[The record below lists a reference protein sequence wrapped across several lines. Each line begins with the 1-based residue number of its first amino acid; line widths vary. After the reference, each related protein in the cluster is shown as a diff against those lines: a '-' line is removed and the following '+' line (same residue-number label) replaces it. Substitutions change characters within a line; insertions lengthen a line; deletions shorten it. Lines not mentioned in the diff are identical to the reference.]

1 MEQMPPVRRTGRRT
15 SQRSAPTEPQNGRK
29 RRKSRIGVVMALI
42 VFVALVALIVLVS
55 PKDPVSR
62 ATYTTGTA
70 DGHVGSAATGVSAAY
85 QGLVISEMMPSNQTA
100 VPDENGD
107 YSDWVEVWNSTDVP
121 ISLKNVGL
129 SDRNDSIRFLF
140 PDVTLQPDERVVVFC
155 SDTNAA
161 EPGKPYH
168 AKFKLSSV
176 GETVYLFDPNAY
188 LIDQATCPI
197 MGGDESWALMDGAFT
212 ATTLYSPGY
221 ENTEA
226 GHQAY
231 ITESMVADGAL
242 IINEIMADPITG
254 LTDEEGEL
262 CDWIEL
268 YNTTDRTI
276 SLDNYALS
284 NKENKPLKW
293 RFPQGAVVAPHGY
306 YVVFCS
312 GKDRADSASS
322 VPHTNFKISA
332 EHDTIVLADNHG
344 RLVDRV
350 IVDNLPEDC
359 SYARGGDGS
368 FSVRNMATP
377 GLPNDESG
385 EAQMDYNLRALNKT
399 GVYITEVMAS
409 NDSTLVYQD
418 DGFTDWIEIYNS
430 SQITV
435 DLSGYGLSDNL
446 GRGRKWQFPEGTYI
460 SPGEYKVILCDGKTE
475 LSTTAQL
482 HTSFKLSRTEG
493 ETVCL
498 ATPEGRVIDKMNLPE
513 MRTNVSY
520 GRTIGLSGF
529 FYYDSPTPMAANGT
543 GFRGYTEAP
552 SFVTA
557 PGLYYTT
564 VRTGFH
570 VPEGTTVYYTTD
582 GTIPTQSATPYHG
595 ETLELNGTSV
605 VLRAR
610 AYADDG
616 GLQPSEIITGSYF
629 INTYHSMPI
638 VSVSCD
644 PDVLWNKETGL
655 LVTGDNVVKE
665 AAVLPF
671 KNTVYRKYGKI
682 GREGYV
688 EMYLEDGTQLISQGT
703 QFELAGD
710 FSLDLPQKSMKFRA
724 KSLYGEKTF
733 QAQLFED
740 RPYTEYKSFV
750 LRNCGNDGVW
760 TRMVDGVQSR
770 LMDLYGTQVIHQAW
784 RPVAV
789 YLNGIYWGHYNLRE
803 RVDRFFVAQHEGIP
817 LDQAGEM
824 DILRG
829 DGSTEWGSNKAY
841 KAMLA
846 KIKEGNPATN
856 EADRQYIED
865 NIDIDNHLEYMAL
878 EMFFGNSDIGNTR
891 YYRLHQEGSK
901 WKWIIYDLDYALFNT
916 KFNSPYSYTKQKG
929 MGQKNIDNTI
939 FRKVLSVPEWREKF
953 LQKLGNIFQTFTTE
967 VMLAQIDQCLS
978 EIEPEMKLHFA
989 RWAEE
994 HDQMVISEWPT
1005 TIDGAYRYWE
1015 RRVSRL
1021 RNVVRGRPHFLWEM
1035 VRDEL
1040 KVSSEDMLKY
1050 FGPQPELPSEYIP

>member
-1 MEQMPPVRRTGRRT
+1 MEQMPPVRRPGRRT
-15 SQRSAPTEPQNGRK
+15 SQRSAPPEPSKGRK
-29 RRKSRIGVVMALI
+29 RKKSRIGVVMALI

-70 DGHVGSAATGVSAAY
+70 DGHVEGATAGVSAAY

-107 YSDWVEVWNSTDVP
+107 YSDWVEVWNSTDAP

-161 EPGKPYH
+161 EPGRPYH

-197 MGGDESWALMDGAFT
+197 MGGDESWALVDGSFT

-254 LTDEEGEL
+254 LTDEDGEL

-312 GKDRADSASS
+312 GKDRADSASG

-332 EHDTIVLADNHG
+332 EHDTVVLADNHG

-350 IVDNLPEDC
+350 IVDNMPEDC

-368 FSVRNMATP
+368 FSVRKMATP

-385 EAQMDYNLRALNKT
+385 EAQMDYNLRAINKT

-409 NDSTLVYQD
+409 NESTLVYQD

-430 SQITV
+430 SQTTV

-446 GRGRKWQFPEGTYI
+446 GRGRKWQFPEGSYI
-460 SPGEYKVILCDGKTE
+460 APGEYKVILCDGRTD

-482 HTSFKLSRTEG
+482 HTSFRLSRTEG

-557 PGLYYTT
+557 PGLYYAT

-616 GLQPSEIITGSYF
+616 SLQPSEIITGSYF

-665 AAVLPF
+665 AGVLPF

-688 EMYLEDGTQLISQGT
+688 EMYLEDGTQLLSQGT

-724 KSLYGEKTF
+724 KSLYGAKTF

-760 TRMVDGVQSR
+760 TRMVDGVESR
-770 LMDLYGTQVIHQAW
+770 LMEMYGTQVIHQAW

-789 YLNGIYWGHYNLRE
+789 YLNGVYWGHYNLRE

-829 DGSTEWGSNKAY
+829 NGSTEWGSNKAY

-901 WKWIIYDLDYALFNT
+901 WKWIIYDLDYGLFRYG
-916 KFNSPYSYTKQKG
+916 FNSPASYTKEKG

-939 FRKVLSVPEWREKF
+939 FRKILSVPEWREKF
-953 LQKLGNIFQTFTTE
+953 LQKLGDIFQTFTTE
-967 VMLAQIDQCLS
+967 TMLAQIDQCLL

-994 HDQMVISEWPT
+994 HDQMVITEWPT

-1015 RRVSRL
+1015 SRVSRL
-1021 RNVVRGRPHFLWEM
+1021 RNIVRGRPHYLWEM

-1040 KVSSEDMLKY
+1040 KVSNEDMLKY
-1050 FGPQPELPSEYIP
+1050 FGPQPELPVEFIP

>member
-1 MEQMPPVRRTGRRT
+1 M
-15 SQRSAPTEPQNGRK
+15 
-29 RRKSRIGVVMALI
+29 
-42 VFVALVALIVLVS
+42 
-55 PKDPVSR
+55 
-62 ATYTTGTA
+62 
-70 DGHVGSAATGVSAAY
+70 
-85 QGLVISEMMPSNQTA
+85 
-100 VPDENGD
+100 
-107 YSDWVEVWNSTDVP
+107 
-121 ISLKNVGL
+121 
-129 SDRNDSIRFLF
+129 
-140 PDVTLQPDERVVVFC
+140 
-155 SDTNAA
+155 
-161 EPGKPYH
+161 
-168 AKFKLSSV
+168 
-176 GETVYLFDPNAY
+176 
-188 LIDQATCPI
+188 
-197 MGGDESWALMDGAFT
+197 
-212 ATTLYSPGY
+212 
-221 ENTEA
+221 
-226 GHQAY
+226 
-231 ITESMVADGAL
+231 
-242 IINEIMADPITG
+242 
-254 LTDEEGEL
+254 
-262 CDWIEL
+262 
-268 YNTTDRTI
+268 
-276 SLDNYALS
+276 
-284 NKENKPLKW
+284 
-293 RFPQGAVVAPHGY
+293 
-306 YVVFCS
+306 
-312 GKDRADSASS
+312 
-322 VPHTNFKISA
+322 
-332 EHDTIVLADNHG
+332 
-344 RLVDRV
+344 
-350 IVDNLPEDC
+350 
-359 SYARGGDGS
+359 
-368 FSVRNMATP
+368 
-377 GLPNDESG
+377 
-385 EAQMDYNLRALNKT
+385 
-399 GVYITEVMAS
+399 
-409 NDSTLVYQD
+409 
-418 DGFTDWIEIYNS
+418 
-430 SQITV
+430 
-435 DLSGYGLSDNL
+435 
-446 GRGRKWQFPEGTYI
+446 
-460 SPGEYKVILCDGKTE
+460 
-475 LSTTAQL
+475 
-482 HTSFKLSRTEG
+482 
-493 ETVCL
+493 
-498 ATPEGRVIDKMNLPE
+498 IDKMNLPE

-564 VRTGFH
+564 VRTGFL

-616 GLQPSEIITGSYF
+616 SLQPSEIITGSYF

-638 VSVSCD
+638 VSVTCD

-665 AAVLPF
+665 AGVLPF

-688 EMYLEDGTQLISQGT
+688 EMYLEDGTQLLSQGT

-724 KSLYGEKTF
+724 KSLYGAKTF

-829 DGSTEWGSNKAY
+829 NGSTEWGSNKAY

-856 EADRQYIED
+856 DADRQYIED

-901 WKWIIYDLDYALFNT
+901 WKWIIYDLDYGLFRYG
-916 KFNSPYSYTKQKG
+916 FNSPASYTKEKG

-939 FRKVLSVPEWREKF
+939 FRKILSVPEWREKF
-953 LQKLGNIFQTFTTE
+953 LQKLGDIFQTFTTE
-967 VMLAQIDQCLS
+967 TMLAQIDQCLL

-994 HDQMVISEWPT
+994 HDQMVITEWPT

-1015 RRVSRL
+1015 SRVSRL
-1021 RNVVRGRPHFLWEM
+1021 RNIVRGRPHYLWEM

-1040 KVSSEDMLKY
+1040 KVSNEDMLKY
-1050 FGPQPELPSEYIP
+1050 FGPQPELPVEFIP